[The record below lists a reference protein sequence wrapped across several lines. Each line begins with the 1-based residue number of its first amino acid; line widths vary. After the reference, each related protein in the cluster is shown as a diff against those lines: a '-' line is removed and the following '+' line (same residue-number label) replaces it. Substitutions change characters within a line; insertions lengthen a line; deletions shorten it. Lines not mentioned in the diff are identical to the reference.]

1 MLEVADGI
9 RRVTFRLP
17 LGIDHVHCY
26 LVRHSDGS
34 WLLVDTGLGLPE
46 PEARWRPV
54 LDALDAP
61 VTQLVITHY
70 HPDHVGDAA
79 PVAELTSAAVLQG
92 RVDEEQCRRTWGSG
106 RQARRYVEHSLAN
119 GLPPDEA
126 EELRR
131 ENDALARLVH
141 PPESPLPLEPDDDL
155 DGWRILLLP
164 GHADGHIALLRDG
177 ILLAGDAILDPISP
191 IVGLYPDSSPDPLG
205 DYLDSLHRIVELAPR
220 VAFAG
225 HREPI
230 AEPAARARQLLEH
243 HRRRL
248 DETFHALSPEPRS
261 GYEISHAL
269 FPSALAPAL
278 RRFALAETLAHLE
291 RLAREERAER
301 IEEPGRTLYRTPRA

>member
-1 MLEVADGI
+1 MQEVADGI

-34 WLLVDTGLGLPE
+34 WLLVDAGLGLPDA
-46 PEARWRPV
+46 EARWAPV

-61 VTQLVITHY
+61 VTRLAITHF

-79 PVAELTSAAVLQG
+79 AVAELTGATVLQG
-92 RVDEEQCRRTWGSG
+92 REDEEQCRRTWGSERVPG
-106 RQARRYVEHSLAN
+106 RYVEHAVAN
-119 GLPPDEA
+119 GLPREEA

-131 ENDALARLVH
+131 ETDALARLVH
-141 PPESPLPLEPDDDL
+141 PVESPQPLEPGEEL
-155 DGWRILLLP
+155 DGWRILHFP
-164 GHADGHIALLRDG
+164 GHADGHLAFLRDG

-191 IVGLYPDSSPDPLG
+191 VVGLYPDARVDPLG
-205 DYLDSLHRIVELAPR
+205 DYLDSLRRIAELAPD

-230 AEPAARARQLLEH
+230 EDPAGRARELLEH
-243 HRRRL
+243 HRVRL
-248 DETFHALSPEPRS
+248 DETAAALSPEPRS
-261 GYEISHAL
+261 GYEVSHRV
-269 FPSALAPAL
+269 FPSALAPVL

-291 RLAREERAER
+291 RLVREGRAQRVDES
-301 IEEPGRTLYRTPRA
+301 GRTLYRT